1 MESIDRAIR
10 GAFAKTEAH
19 NPATRQR
26 IYEAAWGAHER
37 ALAANTSLSEEQ
49 KQKRREK
56 VKDTISRIER
66 EYKMTP
72 QPQPQAPQTP
82 SIDPILGGV
91 TASSRVASDH
101 SDQGSSTKGRRRAR
115 NSEYD
120 RGVSPRNRTAKRS
133 PLIVR
138 LGLPLLIL
146 LVLVIIGYSL
156 FNSFANFNRN
166 ASTSPLHANS
176 VMSPLREGE
185 DPEGRK
191 WIDIYTPQD
200 ATRMGVN
207 GRAQARIMREGD
219 QSFVRV
225 ESFGN
230 NDTVTFE
237 VGAGLLDQLAGKK
250 ATFDIVA
257 SSEATTQISVSCDF
271 GSLGDCG
278 RRRYDVN
285 DSVSDFLF
293 DIDMPSGQKPT
304 GSGIITIHSD
314 LSGNGK
320 PVDIYAIRV
329 AAAAE

>member
-37 ALAANTSLSEEQ
+37 ALVANTTLSEEQ

-66 EYKMTP
+66 EYKIAP
-72 QPQPQAPQTP
+72 QPPSQSTQAP
-82 SIDPILGGV
+82 SIDPILGSV
-91 TASSRVASDH
+91 TASSRLAPDNSEN
-101 SDQGSSTKGRRRAR
+101 GSTIKESRRTR

-120 RGVSPRNRTAKRS
+120 RGVAPRNRPAKRS
-133 PLIVR
+133 PVIVR
-138 LGLPLLIL
+138 LGIPLLIL
-146 LVLVIIGYSL
+146 LVLVIVGYSL
-156 FNSFANFNRN
+156 FNTFANFQRN
-166 ASTSPLHANS
+166 SQTTPLHANS

-185 DPEGRK
+185 DPEGRN

-200 ATRMGVN
+200 ATRIGLN
-207 GRAQARIMREGD
+207 GRAQARIMHEGNR
-219 QSFVRV
+219 SFVRV
-225 ESFGN
+225 ESSGTG
-230 NDTVTFE
+230 DTVTFE
-237 VGAGLLDQLAGKK
+237 VGQGLLDQLAGKK

-257 SSEATTQISVSCDF
+257 SSEVTTQISVSCDF

-278 RRRYDVN
+278 RRRYGVN
-285 DSVSDFLF
+285 DSISDFLF
-293 DIDMPSGQKPT
+293 DIDMSSGQKPA